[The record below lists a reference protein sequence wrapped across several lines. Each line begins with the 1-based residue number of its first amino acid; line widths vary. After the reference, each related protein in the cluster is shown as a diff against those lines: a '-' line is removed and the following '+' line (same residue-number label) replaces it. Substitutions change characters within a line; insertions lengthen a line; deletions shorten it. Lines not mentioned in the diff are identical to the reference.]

1 MESKVSRSLMA
12 PLPVQTRSFLL
23 VCALAGGL
31 AVPLHPVASPISAT
45 IALLLGLI
53 GLRVWRW
60 SGLPDSIRAEA
71 PRGPARFVQPASSL
85 GLGLMVGL
93 ILLAVIR
100 LAIEPSLP
108 AAGARIAAAGALPL
122 WRRAAIIYVAA
133 VGEEILFRLLLLSLI
148 AGLAVRLLRPA
159 EGAANRGIVA
169 AAILLSALAFA
180 AVHLPAWSAVGT
192 LTVGLALIV
201 LALNGLGGLVFGYLF
216 VKRGI
221 AAAVWAHAGADCA
234 IQLIGPLT
242 R

>member
-1 MESKVSRSLMA
+1 MTA

-31 AVPLHPVASPISAT
+31 AVPVHAVASPVSAT
-45 IALLLGLI
+45 IAGLLGLL

-71 PRGPARFVQPASSL
+71 PGGFARFVQPALWL

-93 ILLAVIR
+93 VLLAVIR
-100 LAIEPSLP
+100 LVIEPGLP

-133 VGEEILFRLLLLSLI
+133 VGEEILFRLLLLSFI
-148 AGLAVRLLRPA
+148 AGVGVRLLRPA
-159 EGAANRGIVA
+159 DGAANPGIVWGA
-169 AAILLSALAFA
+169 TLLSALAFA
-180 AVHLPAWSAVGT
+180 AVHLPAWSAAGT
-192 LTVGLALIV
+192 LTAGLALMV
-201 LALNGLGGLVFGYLF
+201 LTLNGLGGLVFGYLF

-221 AAAVWAHAGADCA
+221 VAAMWAHAGADCA